1 MFASLLALL
10 CWVQGVSAQ
19 TQIIDKGDSYFATA
33 IDTGLLKGVV
43 FKDVSKD
50 DKLQLTGLGNEK
62 VMVKQIS
69 TGIELAMD
77 VGRVGSSFN
86 VSTIEEKSPLV
97 NPPIDKGN
105 SYFATAIDTGLL
117 EKVGFK
123 GVRKDDKFQLTG
135 LGNGK
140 VMVKQISTGKEL
152 EMDVGRVGSSFNVNR

>member
-19 TQIIDKGDSYFATA
+19 TQIIDKGD
-33 IDTGLLKGVV
+33 
-43 FKDVSKD
+43 
-50 DKLQLTGLGNEK
+50 
-62 VMVKQIS
+62 
-69 TGIELAMD
+69 
-77 VGRVGSSFN
+77 
-86 VSTIEEKSPLV
+86 
-97 NPPIDKGN
+97 